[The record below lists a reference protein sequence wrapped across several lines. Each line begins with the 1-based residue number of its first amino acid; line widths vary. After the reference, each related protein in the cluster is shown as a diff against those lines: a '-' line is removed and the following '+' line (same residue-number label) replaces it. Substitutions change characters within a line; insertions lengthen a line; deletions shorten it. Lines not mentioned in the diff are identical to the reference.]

1 MRILPTVIVLLILLL
16 LSWQP
21 ALASGGEKPRSV
33 TYQLTPPAPR
43 TQLPDQAMQKS
54 AGCISC
60 HTKVDSLSMHAS
72 PGIILGCTDC
82 HGGNA
87 AIYKKDFATEAAAKL
102 DAHVQPTLPHTW
114 GYPSAANPKHSYTL
128 LNREAAEYIRFV
140 NPGDL
145 RVAREACGTCHLSI
159 IQASERS
166 LMSTSAMLWGGA
178 AYNNNILP
186 FKRYILG
193 EAYTR
198 EGAAAT
204 LVNPVKPDA
213 KLTARGVLP
222 QLYPLPAWE
231 TVPPSDIFRVFERGG
246 RNILNLFPE
255 IGLPN
260 SLGQLQ
266 RLEEPGRPDIRQSNR
281 GPGTGLRIAVPVIN
295 LTKTRLNDPY
305 LWFLGTNDNP
315 GDFRSSGCSACHVI
329 YANDRDPRHSGPYA
343 KFGHTGKSQTVD
355 PTIPKDEPGHPLK
368 HTFSNAIPTSQCM
381 ICHMHQPNI
390 FVNSFL
396 GYTMWDYESDAPS
409 MWPKEQR
416 YPTAAEQHKIL
427 MRNPEEAA
435 TRGKW
440 GDPEFSKDVS
450 KLNPK
455 LKNTQFADYHGHG
468 WNFRAIFK
476 KNRKGDLLDAKG
488 KIVEPDDPEKFK
500 KAVHMSSIHLDVG
513 MHCVDCH
520 FAQDAH
526 GSGHIY
532 GEVQAAIEIRCI
544 DCH

>member
-1 MRILPTVIVLLILLL
+1 MRILPTVIVSLMLLL

-21 ALASGGEKPRSV
+21 ALASGGEKPRAV

-145 RVAREACGTCHLSI
+145 RVAREACGNCHLSI

-204 LVNPVKPDA
+204 LINPVKPDA

-222 QLYPLPAWE
+222 QLLPLPAWE
-231 TVPPSDIFRVFERGG
+231 TVPPSDVFRVFEDGG

-260 SLGQLQ
+260 SLGQL
-266 RLEEPGRPDIRQSNR
+266 
-281 GPGTGLRIAVPVIN
+281 
-295 LTKTRLNDPY
+295 
-305 LWFLGTNDNP
+305 
-315 GDFRSSGCSACHVI
+315 
-329 YANDRDPRHSGPYA
+329 
-343 KFGHTGKSQTVD
+343 
-355 PTIPKDEPGHPLK
+355 
-368 HTFSNAIPTSQCM
+368 
-381 ICHMHQPNI
+381 
-390 FVNSFL
+390 
-396 GYTMWDYESDAPS
+396 
-409 MWPKEQR
+409 
-416 YPTAAEQHKIL
+416 
-427 MRNPEEAA
+427 
-435 TRGKW
+435 
-440 GDPEFSKDVS
+440 
-450 KLNPK
+450 
-455 LKNTQFADYHGHG
+455 
-468 WNFRAIFK
+468 
-476 KNRKGDLLDAKG
+476 
-488 KIVEPDDPEKFK
+488 
-500 KAVHMSSIHLDVG
+500 
-513 MHCVDCH
+513 
-520 FAQDAH
+520 
-526 GSGHIY
+526 
-532 GEVQAAIEIRCI
+532 
-544 DCH
+544 